1 MLNTASD
8 NIDLPRFFT
17 KKWIEVLDQSGENY
31 SVNKEMRIKTPM
43 LRADL
48 CDFSDAY
55 IVIKGVI
62 TVTNPNDVIRNKSVA
77 SKNNATF
84 INCISK
90 INNVLIDNAEDVD
103 AVMHLHNLTE
113 YRKNYTRT
121 RVRLQNYYRDE
132 TSNPLSANSE
142 SSKYKTSI
150 RGNTYN
156 LGAGDDG
163 YDANKVGKN
172 ETEIFVLLKHLSNF
186 GKL

>member
-1 MLNTASD
+1 
-8 NIDLPRFFT
+8 
-17 KKWIEVLDQSGENY
+17 
-31 SVNKEMRIKTPM
+31 M

-48 CDFSDAY
+48 CDFSNAY

-62 TVTNPNDVIRNKSVA
+62 TVINSNDAIRNKSVA
-77 SKNNATF
+77 FKNNATF

-103 AVMHLHNLTE
+103 AVMHLYNLTE

-132 TSNPLSANSE
+132 TSNPLSTNSE